1 MDIILLE
8 PIPKLGRMGQVVQ
21 VRSGYARNYL
31 LPQKKALMAT
41 KENLAYFE
49 THRSHLEA
57 INLNQLNDATFIA
70 QKIEGLH
77 LILLRQ
83 GSERR
88 NLYGSVTARD
98 VVESAKQAGFTIDRR
113 QLDMKSPIKTCGL
126 FPIPLSLHPEVEV
139 TILVNVARSENEA
152 RSQFEQYEKTL
163 LPVDQPEVP
172 QQKTDE
178 QESDQQTSN
187 VSKASELK
195 TTERKETERKETGLK
210 DAERKTTKLRDAE
223 RKTTKPKDTERKTTK
238 PKETG
243 LKDAERKTTKLRDAE
258 RKTTKPKDTERKTTK
273 PKETGLKD
281 AERKTTKPK
290 ETGLK
295 DAERKT
301 TKPKETGLKDA
312 ERKTTKPKDAEQ
324 KTTELKGTER
334 KGN

>member
-8 PIPKLGRMGQVVQ
+8 PIPKLGRMGQVVK
-21 VRSGYARNYL
+21 VLPGYARNYL
-31 LPQKKALMAT
+31 LPQKKALRAT

-126 FPIPLSLHPEVEV
+126 FPTPLSLHPEVEV
-139 TILVNVARSENEA
+139 TILVNIARSENEA

-163 LPVDQPEVP
+163 LPVEQPEVT

-178 QESDQQTSN
+178 QESTQQTST

-195 TTERKETERKETGLK
+195 KTERKETEQKETERKETERKKTERKETERKET
-210 DAERKTTKLRDAE
+210 KL
-223 RKTTKPKDTERKTTK
+223 
-238 PKETG
+238 
-243 LKDAERKTTKLRDAE
+243 
-258 RKTTKPKDTERKTTK
+258 
-273 PKETGLKD
+273 
-281 AERKTTKPK
+281 
-290 ETGLK
+290 
-295 DAERKT
+295 
-301 TKPKETGLKDA
+301 
-312 ERKTTKPKDAEQ
+312 KDAEQ
-324 KTTELKGTER
+324 KETEQDKKQIKQKIAKNKQTKPKTAR
-334 KGN
+334 TKNK